1 MLLSRYYH
9 KFGRK
14 CGRVIFEISLKVP
27 KHENFSIAFFAL
39 SEPIW
44 VCDVGTAKK
53 SNFFID
59 LPLIS
64 MVLGFLPHTECA
76 VNKKNISS

>member
-1 MLLSRYYH
+1 MWDLRYDGMVTKMYHVHVLLKEPKR
-9 KFGRK
+9 
-14 CGRVIFEISLKVP
+14 ENISL
-27 KHENFSIAFFAL
+27 AFFAL

-53 SNFFID
+53 SNFFINW
-59 LPLIS
+59 PLIS

-76 VNKKNISS
+76 VNKQKIWS